1 MTCYLP
7 TGSMDALYQR
17 LNQRKL
23 CGLLLLAFLLLCAV
37 GINLSVGSISLS
49 LDQILR
55 ALRGEPGLAGDIV
68 WQLRLPRIAMGFL
81 IGWGLAVAGTMAQAV
96 LKNPLASPYTLG
108 MAAGAGFG
116 AVLGILLGQG
126 IGQWIVPGSALAFS
140 LITAGVML
148 SVSKLKNSTPET
160 LILSG
165 VAVMFLFSALTS
177 FLQYVSSLEELHE
190 IVFWFF
196 GSLSKAG
203 WSQIGISAAMILP
216 PFVLLMSWAWDLN
229 ILMAGDESALAL
241 GMNVHRIRTAG
252 IAIIALM
259 TAGSICFTGS
269 IGFIG
274 LVAPHGARL
283 MLGSDHR
290 YLLPASG
297 LVGATLL
304 LFADIIS
311 RTIWQPQVIP
321 IGIVTSFLG
330 VPFFMF
336 LLMRRHKE
344 YW

>member
-1 MTCYLP
+1 
-7 TGSMDALYQR
+7 
-17 LNQRKL
+17 
-23 CGLLLLAFLLLCAV
+23 
-37 GINLSVGSISLS
+37 
-49 LDQILR
+49 
-55 ALRGEPGLAGDIV
+55 
-68 WQLRLPRIAMGFL
+68 
-81 IGWGLAVAGTMAQAV
+81 
-96 LKNPLASPYTLG
+96 
-108 MAAGAGFG
+108 
-116 AVLGILLGQG
+116 
-126 IGQWIVPGSALAFS
+126 
-140 LITAGVML
+140 
-148 SVSKLKNSTPET
+148 
-160 LILSG
+160 
-165 VAVMFLFSALTS
+165 MFLFSALTS